1 VIVTSDFGQKTSD
14 IAMLKNYLK
23 IALRNLLRHK
33 SYSLINIAGLAIGM
47 ACCWLILLFVHDELT
62 YDRFHEHT
70 GRIYRLVTMNLRYPE
85 FSHTLTDTKHAGRL
99 IGDLPG
105 VTAGVRIK
113 PSGGLVHCGDK
124 RFNED
129 RFFFA
134 DSGVFQVFTLS
145 LLAGNPRTALA
156 QTNTVVITA
165 ETAKKY
171 FGADDPMGRTITLDD
186 SLHFVVTGILKN
198 IPHNSHFKFDFLA
211 SLLGAEKRFE
221 TVLTYFLLE
230 AGFPPAEVERRLPEF
245 VKKYEPQ
252 ANLENFPFR
261 LQALTDIHFYS
272 HLQGEI
278 SPNGNVAYI
287 YIFSAVAILVLLI
300 ACFNFMNLAI
310 PLYGTQRA
318 KEIGMRKV
326 IGATRRQ
333 LVAQFIGESLVL
345 SFIAFG
351 FALALVEGALPW
363 FNALVEKELAI
374 RHDHLLMLFA
384 TTLLAGFGAGCYPA
398 FFLSRFQASQ
408 VLKGKLDLQRGSHAL
423 RKGLVVAQFAIS
435 IIMAAATLVI
445 YRQLVYVRSKPLGF
459 NKEQMAVLNIRDSVA
474 RQKIAAL
481 KSELSQHPRVLA
493 ATISSTVPGRTGE
506 KFLPS
511 WHYRMPGDE
520 ENKHEHGH
528 AFEHVS
534 TFFVDNDFLAAMEIE
549 LTAGRNFSRDFPTD
563 LTETLII
570 NEAAV
575 KKFEWGSPAAAI
587 GQEIK
592 SSESGDKNL
601 QVIGVAKNFHYAS
614 LHNSVEPLMI
624 RLIDPNALTQPEH
637 ALEQMTLSMR
647 LSSNDIPATMAFI
660 HEKWQAFDADHPLEY
675 FFLDENF
682 DQLYRA
688 DQRLGRIFG
697 YFSALAIFIAGM
709 GLFGL
714 ASFTTAQR
722 TKEIG
727 IRKVLGATVANIV
740 ALLSRDFIKLVIFAN
755 LLAWPIAYFAMNKW
769 LQDFA
774 YRIEIGWWIFA
785 LAGGLALVIALLTVC
800 TQAVKAA
807 LANPVEA
814 LRYE

>member
-1 VIVTSDFGQKTSD
+1 MF
-14 IAMLKNYLK
+14 KNYFK

-33 SYSLINIAGLAIGM
+33 GYTFINVSGLAIGM
-47 ACCWLILLFVHDELT
+47 ACCWLILLLVYDELM
-62 YDRFHEHT
+62 YDRFHEHASN
-70 GRIYRLVTMNLRYPE
+70 IYRLVTLNKLYPE
-85 FSHTLTDTKHAGRL
+85 FSHTLTGTGHAGRL

-105 VTAGVRIK
+105 VAAGTRII
-113 PSGGLVHCGDK
+113 PSGGLVRCGDK
-124 RFNED
+124 RFNEE

-134 DSGVFQVFTLS
+134 DSGVFKVFTLP
-145 LLAGNPRTALA
+145 LLAGNSRTALA
-156 QTNTVVITA
+156 QANAVVITE

-171 FGADDPMGRTITLDD
+171 FGADDPLGGTITLDD
-186 SLHFVVTGILKN
+186 SLHFTVTGVLKN

-211 SLLGAEKRFE
+211 SLMGAEKRFE
-221 TVLTYFLLE
+221 TALTYLLLE
-230 AGFPPAEVERRLPEF
+230 PDFPPMEVERRLPELIR
-245 VKKYEPQ
+245 KYQPE

-261 LQALTDIHFYS
+261 LQALAEIHFYS

-300 ACFNFMNLAI
+300 ACCNFMNLA
-310 PLYGTQRA
+310 TAKSAQRA
-318 KEIGMRKV
+318 GEVGMRKV
-326 IGATRRQ
+326 LGANRRQ
-333 LVAQFIGESLVL
+333 LVAQFLGESLVL

-351 FALALVEGALPW
+351 FALALVEAALPW
-363 FNALVEKELAI
+363 FNALVDKKLAI
-374 RHDHLLMLFA
+374 RHDHLLMP
-384 TTLLAGFGAGCYPA
+384 LLMSLVTGLGAGCYPA
-398 FFLSRFQASQ
+398 LFLSRFQAAP
-408 VLKGKLDLQRGSHAL
+408 VLQGKLNLQRGSHAL

-445 YRQLVYVRSKPLGF
+445 YRQLAYLRSKPLGF
-459 NKEQMAVLNIRDSVA
+459 NKEQVVVLNIRDSVA
-474 RQKIAAL
+474 QKKIAVL
-481 KSELSQHPRVLA
+481 KSELAQHPRILA

-534 TFFVDNDFLAAMEIE
+534 TLFVDDDFLAALEIE
-549 LTAGRNFSRDFPTD
+549 LTAGRNFSRDFPAD
-563 LTETLII
+563 LAETLII

-575 KKFEWGSPAAAI
+575 KKFEWRTPAAAI

-592 SSESGDKNL
+592 SSESGDRNL
-601 QVIGVAKNFHYAS
+601 KVIGVTKDFHYAS
-614 LHNSVEPLMI
+614 LHNNVGPLII
-624 RLIDPNALTQPEH
+624 RLIDHKALTQPG
-637 ALEQMTLSMR
+637 EQMTLSLR
-647 LSSNDIPATMAFI
+647 LDANDLRATMAFLNA
-660 HEKWQAFDADHPLEY
+660 KWQAFDADHPLEY

-714 ASFTTAQR
+714 ASLTTAQR
-722 TKEIG
+722 TKEVG
-727 IRKVLGATVANIV
+727 IRKVLGASVGGVV
-740 ALLSRDFIKLVIFAN
+740 ALLSKDFVKLVLLAN
-755 LLAWPIAYFAMNKW
+755 LIAWPIAYYAMNRW
-769 LQDFA
+769 LQNFA
-774 YRIEIGWWIFA
+774 YRVNLSWWVFA
-785 LAGGLALVIALLTVC
+785 LAGGVALLIALLTVS
-800 TQAVKAA
+800 TQAIKAA